1 MEPMMLEDY
10 KEDNIPRSLQNLFNY
25 FKQEDVTLDKN
36 DLAVIFIY
44 ILMLESGFVTPDFL
58 PLHEE
63 SAQTCDFHYKRLLLL
78 TERMP
83 KDWKR
88 SKTSYR
94 LSFVLIP
101 CPINICSVTCILVS
115 DELVVNCCVN
125 NVNSSENHFSILL
138 DPSLYIVN
146 YGNYGIKRIFQ
157 NLKDLSLKFK
167 NLISHPCKMLIL
179 QTGSLR
185 AATLMSLPPE
195 LLNYIL
201 KYCDRQTR
209 NRFQKMLKQPNK

>member
-1 MEPMMLEDY
+1 MLEDY

-36 DLAVIFIY
+36 DIAVIFIY

-58 PLHEE
+58 LSHET
-63 SAQTCDFHYKRLLLL
+63 STHTCDFHYKRLLLL

-83 KDWKR
+83 KDWKK

-94 LSFVLIP
+94 LSFVLMS
-101 CPINICSVTCILVS
+101 CPVNICSVTCILVS
-115 DELVVNCCVN
+115 DELIVNCCVS
-125 NVNSSENHFSILL
+125 NVYSSANHFSILL

-146 YGNYGIKRIFQ
+146 YGNYGVKRIFQ
-157 NLKDLSLKFK
+157 NLKDLSVKFK
-167 NLISHPCKMLIL
+167 NSISHPCKMLVL
-179 QTGSLR
+179 DRGPFR

-195 LLNYIL
+195 LLCYIL

-209 NRFQKMLKQPNK
+209 NQFQKMLKQSTMLG